1 MGVSG
6 VRPVSVRPSDKKEGR
21 EIDSFK
27 GNLSKN
33 VKFQKYSAK
42 SIVFQLFWIQKRA
55 NSMRH
60 LVPVSHLPQ
69 LSEMAFQNHWF

>member
-6 VRPVSVRPSDKKEGR
+6 VRPYGVRTVSGVRPSDKKEGR

-42 SIVFQLFWIQKRA
+42 SIV
-55 NSMRH
+55 S
-60 LVPVSHLPQ
+60 
-69 LSEMAFQNHWF
+69 

>member
-6 VRPVSVRPSDKKEGR
+6 VRPVSGVRCPSDKKEGR

-42 SIVFQLFWIQKRA
+42 SIVFQVFWIQK
-55 NSMRH
+55 
-60 LVPVSHLPQ
+60 
-69 LSEMAFQNHWF
+69 